1 MPELEE
7 PTKHIPPTILARARE
22 LRRQMT
28 PAEQKLWQQLRGR
41 QFYQLKFRRQHP
53 LARFIL
59 DFYCHQHQ
67 LVIEVDGD
75 SHADPAQK
83 AYDAARTEWLEQR
96 GLRVIRF
103 SNYDIETNMDGVLT
117 IIAQHCGIEI
127 G

>member
-1 MPELEE
+1 MPGAEE
-7 PTKHIPPTILARARE
+7 PTKRIHPAILARARE

-28 PAEQKLWQQLRGR
+28 PAEQKLWQQLRGK

-53 LARFIL
+53 LDRFIL
-59 DFYCHQHQ
+59 DFYCHQYQ
-67 LVIEVDGD
+67 LVIEVDGE

-103 SNYDIETNMDGVLT
+103 SNRDVQTNLEGVPT
-117 IIAQHCGIEI
+117 TIAQYCGMETD
-127 G
+127 